1 MERGGGATAMA
12 HGPLI
17 LALVLLGMLSAL
29 LLFLPQ
35 DLLHYVIIH

>member
-1 MERGGGATAMA
+1 MA

-29 LLFLPQ
+29 LALLLGIYVQQRAILFVLQ
-35 DLLHYVIIH
+35 GGCL